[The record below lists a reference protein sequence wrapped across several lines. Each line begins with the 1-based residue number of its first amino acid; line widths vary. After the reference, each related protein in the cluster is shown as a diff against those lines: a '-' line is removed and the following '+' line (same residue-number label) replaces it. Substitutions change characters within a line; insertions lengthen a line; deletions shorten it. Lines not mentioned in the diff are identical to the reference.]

1 MTNSIDDL
9 KGFMEAVENHHES
22 IRKSVAE
29 KFDMKMPKDSSEWL
43 MASLKDILNDSINEA
58 DYIAK
63 WSEHD
68 TN

>member
-1 MTNSIDDL
+1 VANSILDL

-43 MASLKDILNDSINEA
+43 MASLKDILNDSITEA
-58 DYIAK
+58 DYIK
-63 WSEHD
+63 QWSEHD
-68 TN
+68 A